1 MVKTIKPK
9 GPRGRKRMVRKKPPG
24 PRKPPGPTALKD
36 TVHVVGEGIGQKML
50 VFTFSED
57 VIDRLLE
64 LHDQRYAAFYYTPR
78 DMRKRRIRLQFVRL
92 TDLKIPAVMIMVEPP
107 SYDPRGRLA
116 RKQQRRFVCAVSARR
131 LGLRNGI
138 PKRHPEWY
146 WAENMLALVI
156 NFHDEDMLGTPPPK
170 PRPGDP
176 PDLVAR
182 K

>member
-1 MVKTIKPK
+1 MVKTIKSK
-9 GPRGRKRMVRKKPPG
+9 GPRGRKRMLRKKPPG
-24 PRKPPGPTALKD
+24 PRKPPGPAPLKNV
-36 TVHVVGEGIGQKML
+36 VHLVGTGMGQKL
-50 VFTFSED
+50 ITFTFSGD

-92 TDLKIPAVMIMVEPP
+92 TDLNIPAVMILVEPP
-107 SYDPRGRLA
+107 SYDPRGWVA
-116 RKQQRRFVCAVSARR
+116 RPTQSRFTCTVSARR

-146 WAENMLALVI
+146 WAENMLALII
-156 NFHDEDMLGTPPPK
+156 NLPDEDMLGTPPPK

-176 PDLVAR
+176 PDIVAR